1 MFDGKTLEAALID
14 VPVTGR
20 VSMRV
25 QALAVR
31 DCRPAKKLDHLTR
44 LSSATEPCAN
54 EHVINY
60 FAWCDACSSGHRP
73 TLPRSTGSSQE
84 RFASIRVPFLVRS
97 EDTFRWAGE
106 NGFHLMTLPYL
117 YREAHMLPGF
127 IKTYRDG
134 LAKDA

>member
-31 DCRPAKKLDHLTR
+31 DCRPAKKLGHLTR

-54 EHVINY
+54 EHVINH
-60 FAWCDACSSGHRP
+60 FAGAMRAPRGIGQRYLDRLDRVKKGSRPLFSPPECDGTP
-73 TLPRSTGSSQE
+73 
-84 RFASIRVPFLVRS
+84 
-97 EDTFRWAGE
+97 
-106 NGFHLMTLPYL
+106 
-117 YREAHMLPGF
+117 
-127 IKTYRDG
+127 KTRIIAI
-134 LAKDA
+134 LIILE

>member
-1 MFDGKTLEAALID
+1 MCVEGLILFDGKTLEAALID

-31 DCRPAKKLDHLTR
+31 DCRPAKKLGHLTR

-60 FAWCDACSSGHRP
+60 FAWCAQCAASQ
-73 TLPRSTGSSQE
+73 PR
-84 RFASIRVPFLVRS
+84 R
-97 EDTFRWAGE
+97 AGA
-106 NGFHLMTLPYL
+106 GL
-117 YREAHMLPGF
+117 AVVQF
-127 IKTYRDG
+127 IKKATRG
-134 LAKDA
+134 WKIIAQCISQLHT